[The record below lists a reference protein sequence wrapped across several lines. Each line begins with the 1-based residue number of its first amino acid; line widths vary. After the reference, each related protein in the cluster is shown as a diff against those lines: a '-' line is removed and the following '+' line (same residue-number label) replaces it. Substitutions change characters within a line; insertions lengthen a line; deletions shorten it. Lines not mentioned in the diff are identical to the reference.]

1 MYQNFDF
8 LFVEITIFQFL
19 EEKIVETYQNWGVP
33 VQYSSLS
40 TLKNP
45 QTIKKKVEM
54 YPNLVFKGKNWTK
67 FWFSASRGQHFPV
80 SKGKII
86 EMYQNAGVPVQYS
99 SLPTVK
105 KKTLRKDQRSIW
117 YRQWAAA
124 LWKWWNWS
132 PWICEECAASWAPGR
147 RRGAAEDRAPPAAP
161 AAVPF
166 RCRRS
171 PNRRRRRRRCRRPAA
186 ARGDRPPGSAA
197 RALLQQHRLR
207 CFHYRHLFIIIQIG
221 NYYRDIHS
229 IMFYSVI
236 SRAVFFLFV

>member
-105 KKTLRKDQRSIW
+105 KKNPEKRSEIDMIP
-117 YRQWAAA
+117 AMSCCA
-124 LWKWWNWS
+124 LEMVELEPMDLWRMCCILGARAPKRCGGRPRASSSACSRPISLSSLSESPPPPPPLPAPSSS
-132 PWICEECAASWAPGR
+132 PWW
-147 RRGAAEDRAPPAAP
+147 PAARFSSP
-161 AAVPF
+161 GAPSAAPLTLFPLPPPVHHH
-166 RCRRS
+166 
-171 PNRRRRRRRCRRPAA
+171 PNRQ
-186 ARGDRPPGSAA
+186 
-197 RALLQQHRLR
+197 LL
-207 CFHYRHLFIIIQIG
+207 
-221 NYYRDIHS
+221 
-229 IMFYSVI
+229 
-236 SRAVFFLFV
+236 